1 MKKVVIFDL
10 DGTILDTLTDLK
22 NSVNYVLEKNNFSL
36 KSTEQIRT
44 YVGNGIEKL
53 MRRALP
59 EDMSEEDFQKNYKMF
74 KEHYEANIQNETKPY
89 PGIIELLMD
98 LINQGVLIAV
108 VSNKFQAGVD
118 KLVSDFFGDLI
129 NIAVGTSEVIRPKPE
144 VDAINFV
151 FEKLYLKDDDEVYFV
166 GDSEV
171 DIQTARNANLP
182 VISVTW
188 GFRDRAELEIHNP
201 NYLVDE
207 SNQVFQIIK
216 NNK

>member
-22 NSVNYVLEKNNFSL
+22 NSVNYVLEKNGLNSKTTEEI
-36 KSTEQIRT
+36 KS

-59 EDMSEEDFQKNYKMF
+59 GDIKEEDFEKNYKLF

-98 LINQGVLIAV
+98 LINQGILIAV

-118 KLVSDFFGDLI
+118 KLVADFFGDLI

-144 VDAINFV
+144 VDAINLV
-151 FEKLYLKDDDEVYFV
+151 FEKLYLKEDDEVYFV

-171 DIQTARNANLP
+171 DIQTAKNANLP
-182 VISVTW
+182 IISVTW

-201 NYLVDE
+201 NHIVDE
-207 SNQVFQIIK
+207 PNQVFGIVK